1 MNNHTTARMPL
12 RPSESVDV
20 LYQQILGNIRR
31 DGSGQFYTVEP
42 EIEIVPGP
50 QNDIFVKILK

>member
-1 MNNHTTARMPL
+1 MNNHTTSRMPL
-12 RPSESVDV
+12 RSSETVDV

-50 QNDIFVKILK
+50 HSEIFVKILK